1 MKISSLASNFS
12 IENLLSK
19 PRTSPTSP
27 PNVSD
32 TAPPIVPMSMFLPF
46 PAAMPTPEMAP
57 AATIF
62 PSPSSMLW
70 PVHGWQ
76 FFTPIATAPGTKQ
89 NAKTMTPPPSLSS
102 TTTGTA
108 PTASIE
114 HDHQKQQKKM
124 ASATAASETDRK
136 PGNDQMQKLEL
147 KMPTNSKHDHGA
159 DDHHRDEEDHHH
171 HLGKMPSN
179 ISAFS
184 SLKKACTAT
193 VATQFYGN
201 HQSVPLHSLASFN
214 VPSSSSSSS
223 SSSSA
228 SAFPINS
235 NAIFGTSMG
244 QNNNNDHSS
253 QQIGTTTTTV
263 TTAPPSTPSSTV
275 FNYGIQ
281 QLNAMSSGKRKRRHR
296 TIFTE
301 DQLFL
306 MEEAFINSQYPDV
319 QMREHLADKLKLR
332 EERVEVWFKNRRA
345 KERKKTREIQNN
357 QQQLIKS
364 QSMCSSRPSSD
375 GTPKNGHSEDED
387 ESADDSLDTSPMLN
401 VPTKR
406 FKVSAECREQP
417 IEHDKMPHLKQQQQQ
432 QQQHVPV
439 AHPQKIVPMPPH
451 PQQMSPMAPQQYQ
464 QQQQPFFDFAKCFG
478 TFGTAPGPAV
488 TGDPMLMHQ
497 QHLALANS
505 LGVAAAAGG
514 AGGAF
519 MQQMPAAM
527 MAEQLMAFH
536 HSMISRQ

>member
-1 MKISSLASNFS
+1 MKISSLTSNFS

-19 PRTSPTSP
+19 PRTSPTPP
-27 PNVSD
+27 PNASD
-32 TAPPIVPMSMFLPF
+32 TAPPIVPMFLPF
-46 PAAMPTPEMAP
+46 PAAMPTPETVP

-62 PSPSSMLW
+62 PPPSSMLW

-76 FFTPIATAPGTKQ
+76 FFTPIATASSTKQ
-89 NAKTMTPPPSLSS
+89 NAKAMTPPPRTSS
-102 TTTGTA
+102 TTTGTE
-108 PTASIE
+108 PTASN
-114 HDHQKQQKKM
+114 DNNHQQQQQKLT
-124 ASATAASETDRK
+124 AAAAASEMDSK
-136 PGNDQMQKLEL
+136 PGNEQMPTLAP
-147 KMPTNSKHDHGA
+147 KMPTNPNNAHGDDA
-159 DDHHRDEEDHHH
+159 HHDDHHY
-171 HLGKMPSN
+171 HLEKMPSN
-179 ISAFS
+179 NSAFS

-193 VATQFYGN
+193 VATQFYGS
-201 HQSVPLHSLASFN
+201 HSAPIHSLTSFN

-223 SSSSA
+223 SSSA
-228 SAFPINS
+228 SSFPINS
-235 NAIFGTSMG
+235 NAIFGTAMCQS
-244 QNNNNDHSS
+244 NNNDHSS
-253 QQIGTTTTTV
+253 HQIGTTATTV
-263 TTAPPSTPSSTV
+263 TTAPSTPSSAV

-281 QLNAMSSGKRKRRHR
+281 QLSAMSSGKRKRRHR

-357 QQQLIKS
+357 QQQLNKS

-375 GTPKNGHSEDED
+375 GTPKNGHSEEED
-387 ESADDSLDTSPMLN
+387 ESGDDSLDTSPML

-406 FKVSAECREQP
+406 LKVSAECREQP
-417 IEHDKMPHLKQQQQQ
+417 IEHDKMPHLKQQQQQQQ

-451 PQQMSPMAPQQYQ
+451 PQQMSPMAPQQYH

-478 TFGTAPGPAV
+478 TFGTAPGLAV
-488 TGDPMLMHQ
+488 TADPMLMHQ
-497 QHLALANS
+497 QHLALAHS

-527 MAEQLMAFH
+527 MAEQLLAFHH

>member
-19 PRTSPTSP
+19 PRTSPTPP

-32 TAPPIVPMSMFLPF
+32 TAPPIVPMPMFLPF

-62 PSPSSMLW
+62 PSPTSMLW

-76 FFTPIATAPGTKQ
+76 FFTPIATAPDRKQ
-89 NAKTMTPPPSLSS
+89 NAKTMTPPPTSSS
-102 TTTGTA
+102 TPTGTA

-114 HDHQKQQKKM
+114 HDHQQQQKKM

-136 PGNDQMQKLEL
+136 PGNDQMQKLAP
-147 KMPTNSKHDHGA
+147 KMPTNSKNDHGA
-159 DDHHRDEEDHHH
+159 DNHHRDEEDHHH
-171 HLGKMPSN
+171 HLEKMPSN
-179 ISAFS
+179 NSAFS
-184 SLKKACTAT
+184 SLKKSCTAT

-201 HQSVPLHSLASFN
+201 HQSAPLHSLASFN

-228 SAFPINS
+228 SALSICS
-235 NAIFGTSMG
+235 NAFGTAMC
-244 QNNNNDHSS
+244 QNTNSS
-253 QQIGTTTTTV
+253 QQIGTTATTV
-263 TTAPPSTPSSTV
+263 TTAPSTPSSAV

-357 QQQLIKS
+357 QQQLNKS

-375 GTPKNGHSEDED
+375 GTPKNGHSEEED

-439 AHPQKIVPMPPH
+439 AQPQKIVPMPPH
-451 PQQMSPMAPQQYQ
+451 PQQMSPMAPQQ
-464 QQQQPFFDFAKCFG
+464 QQQPFFDFAKCFG
-478 TFGTAPGPAV
+478 TFSTAPGLAV
-488 TGDPMLMHQ
+488 TADPMLMHQ
-497 QHLALANS
+497 QHLALAHS